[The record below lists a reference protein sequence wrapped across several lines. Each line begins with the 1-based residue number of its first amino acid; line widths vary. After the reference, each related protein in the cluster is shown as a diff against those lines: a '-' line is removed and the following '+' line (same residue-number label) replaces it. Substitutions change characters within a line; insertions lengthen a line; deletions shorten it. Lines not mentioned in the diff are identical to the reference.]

1 MHQSIHPIDPST
13 SPLLRNPHR
22 REPSQGTIRFADEAK
37 EHDPPGSSMQAFQM
51 APIDTHTRGLGI
63 SQTGSTMSIS
73 RVPVGRRGG
82 QAPPTSAGAPS
93 PSMRSPNRIAPS
105 PPTPNTPYFSDTS
118 SSSSPRTPRS
128 TRPLLSPSQASEPGS
143 YRYDRSGLTTM
154 PEQDDEEY
162 DVSSGKKQS
171 FADSLNLAYNTRGD
185 DDDRNKGF
193 ANHEVFERENGN
205 DGNFNGNDNDQT
217 GKTTLGN
224 YWRC

>member
-1 MHQSIHPIDPST
+1 
-13 SPLLRNPHR
+13 
-22 REPSQGTIRFADEAK
+22 
-37 EHDPPGSSMQAFQM
+37 
-51 APIDTHTRGLGI
+51 
-63 SQTGSTMSIS
+63 
-73 RVPVGRRGG
+73 
-82 QAPPTSAGAPS
+82 
-93 PSMRSPNRIAPS
+93 
-105 PPTPNTPYFSDTS
+105 
-118 SSSSPRTPRS
+118 
-128 TRPLLSPSQASEPGS
+128 
-143 YRYDRSGLTTM
+143 M